1 MNLSFRYIV
10 LLITFCFFS
19 SVSMARISDPLA
31 DLFADEPE
39 FLQVD
44 EAFQFDFI
52 QKGEQV
58 TLNWKIADGYYLY
71 KKQFKTVVKQAE
83 LGMPFF
89 PVAEQVEDEFF
100 GLSDIFRGQLDIT
113 YPILSSV
120 QDGIVKV
127 RYQGCADAGLCY
139 PPTIKE
145 VYLNKVK
152 TEHLSY
158 DEAFVFDFKQT
169 STGFSLNWKIA
180 DGYYLHQ
187 DQLSVTSSGSKLD
200 ALVFPI
206 TDEVDDPYFGISKVF
221 RNNLALQYSITE
233 FPVNKKIDIVF
244 QGCNDKGLCYQ
255 PIVKTLELQ
264 SLTVNTEPKGDANSV
279 NIPEPL
285 AAELSTKTPISEQF
299 ELASLLSSEQSL
311 LITLLLFLGLGIGL
325 AFTPCVFPMYPIL
338 SGIVIGQGKT
348 ISTSRAFSLSFVYV
362 QGMAITYSL
371 LGLIVASA
379 GVQFQAGLQHPAIL
393 IALIVIFVLL
403 AVVMFG
409 AYELQLPSSWQE
421 KLNAMSN
428 KQTSGSYLGV
438 LAMGAISGL
447 VASPCTTAPLTGIL
461 LFIAQSG
468 DLVLGFSALYVLSLG
483 MGIPLILFGIT
494 GGKLLPKAG
503 NWMNVVKVTFGFM
516 MLAVATMFLERLV
529 THVATDIAWTF
540 LGLTT
545 FTYFYV
551 MNQNSQTSFYKGLRA
566 LLIFI
571 GLFVSAGYGYQ
582 IIVNE
587 TFAADRAHTAPSS
600 DNSHVVPSYDF
611 GSEIEILRKK
621 LAASPELEAML
632 TFQITFL
639 ERMSNGRVDNSTL
652 NTHTEFMKITNL
664 REFQTELARA
674 NTNGKTV
681 MVDLYADWCV
691 ACKEFEKYTF
701 PDKNVI
707 KALNNSVLMQIDLT
721 DSSDSNLEFQ
731 EHFSVLGLPTIMF
744 FDLQGQE
751 VDSARVAGFMRAE
764 PFAKHVN
771 SLFSK

>member
-1 MNLSFRYIV
+1 MNLSVRYFV
-10 LLITFCFFS
+10 LLLGFCFVS
-19 SVSMARISDPLA
+19 SLSIAQTSAPLA

-44 EAFQFDFI
+44 EAFQFDFTQQGDHI
-52 QKGEQV
+52 
-58 TLNWKIADGYYLY
+58 TLSWKIADGYYLY

-83 LGMPFF
+83 LGMPVF

-100 GLSDIFRGQLDIT
+100 GLSDVFRGQLNVT
-113 YPILSSV
+113 YPIVFSV
-120 QDGIVKV
+120 QDGRVKI

-139 PPTIKE
+139 PPTTKE
-145 VYLNKVK
+145 VYLNKV
-152 TEHLSY
+152 
-158 DEAFVFDFKQT
+158 
-169 STGFSLNWKIA
+169 STASVVEPGQDTKI
-180 DGYYLHQ
+180 
-187 DQLSVTSSGSKLD
+187 S
-200 ALVFPI
+200 
-206 TDEVDDPYFGISKVF
+206 ISESDSQ
-221 RNNLALQYSITE
+221 A
-233 FPVNKKIDIVF
+233 
-244 QGCNDKGLCYQ
+244 
-255 PIVKTLELQ
+255 
-264 SLTVNTEPKGDANSV
+264 
-279 NIPEPL
+279 
-285 AAELSTKTPISEQF
+285 PISEQF
-299 ELASLLSSEQSL
+299 ELANLLSSEQSL
-311 LITLLLFLGLGIGL
+311 FITLLVFLGIGIGL

-348 ISTSRAFSLSFVYV
+348 ISTSRAFTLSFVYV

-393 IALIVIFVLL
+393 ITLIVIFVLL

-516 MLAVATMFLERLV
+516 MLAVAIMFVERLV
-529 THVATDIAWTF
+529 THFVTDIAWAL
-540 LGLTT
+540 LGLIT

-551 MNQNSQTSFYKGLRA
+551 MNQNTPVSFFKGLRA
-566 LLIFI
+566 FLIFI

-582 IIVNE
+582 TFNGIGHSKAQGQANNIV
-587 TFAADRAHTAPSS
+587 TAHPEFLKISS
-600 DNSHVVPSYDF
+600 
-611 GSEIEILRKK
+611 IEEFNQA
-621 LAASPELEAML
+621 LA
-632 TFQITFL
+632 
-639 ERMSNGRVDNSTL
+639 
-652 NTHTEFMKITNL
+652 K
-664 REFQTELARA
+664 A
-674 NTNGKTV
+674 NAQGQTV
-681 MVDLYADWCV
+681 MLDLYADWCV

-701 PDKNVI
+701 SDANVV
-707 KALNNSVLMQIDLT
+707 KALSNSALMQIDFT
-721 DSSDSNLEFQ
+721 DSSDTNLEFQ
-731 EHFSVLGLPTIMF
+731 ERFSVLGLPTILF
-744 FDLQGQE
+744 FDTQGQE
-751 VDSARVAGFMRAE
+751 LETARVTGFMGAAS
-764 PFAKHVN
+764 FAQHVN
-771 SLFSK
+771 SLFAK

>member
-1 MNLSFRYIV
+1 MNLSVRYFV
-10 LLITFCFFS
+10 LLLGFCFVS
-19 SVSMARISDPLA
+19 SLSIAQTSAPLA

-44 EAFQFDFI
+44 EAFQFDFTQQGDHI
-52 QKGEQV
+52 
-58 TLNWKIADGYYLY
+58 TLSWKIADGYYLY

-83 LGMPFF
+83 LGMPVF

-100 GLSDIFRGQLDIT
+100 GLSDVFRGQLNVT
-113 YPILSSV
+113 YPIVFSV
-120 QDGIVKV
+120 QDGRVKI

-139 PPTIKE
+139 PPTTKE
-145 VYLNKVK
+145 VYLNKV
-152 TEHLSY
+152 
-158 DEAFVFDFKQT
+158 
-169 STGFSLNWKIA
+169 STASVVEPGQDTKI
-180 DGYYLHQ
+180 
-187 DQLSVTSSGSKLD
+187 S
-200 ALVFPI
+200 
-206 TDEVDDPYFGISKVF
+206 ISESDSQ
-221 RNNLALQYSITE
+221 A
-233 FPVNKKIDIVF
+233 
-244 QGCNDKGLCYQ
+244 
-255 PIVKTLELQ
+255 
-264 SLTVNTEPKGDANSV
+264 
-279 NIPEPL
+279 
-285 AAELSTKTPISEQF
+285 PISEQF
-299 ELASLLSSEQSL
+299 ELANLLSSEQSL
-311 LITLLLFLGLGIGL
+311 FITLLVFLGIGIGL

-348 ISTSRAFSLSFVYV
+348 ISTSRAFTLSFVYV

-393 IALIVIFVLL
+393 ITLIVIFVLL

-516 MLAVATMFLERLV
+516 MLAVAIMFVERLV
-529 THVATDIAWTF
+529 THFVTDIAWAL
-540 LGLTT
+540 LGLIT

-551 MNQNSQTSFYKGLRA
+551 MNQNTPVSFFKGLRA
-566 LLIFI
+566 FLIFI

-582 IIVNE
+582 TFNGIGHSNAQGQANNIV
-587 TFAADRAHTAPSS
+587 TAHPEFLKISS
-600 DNSHVVPSYDF
+600 
-611 GSEIEILRKK
+611 IEEFNQA
-621 LAASPELEAML
+621 LA
-632 TFQITFL
+632 
-639 ERMSNGRVDNSTL
+639 
-652 NTHTEFMKITNL
+652 K
-664 REFQTELARA
+664 A
-674 NTNGKTV
+674 NAQGQTV
-681 MVDLYADWCV
+681 MLDLYADWCV

-701 PDKNVI
+701 SDANVV
-707 KALNNSVLMQIDLT
+707 KALSNSALMQIDFT
-721 DSSDSNLEFQ
+721 DSSDTNLEFQ
-731 EHFSVLGLPTIMF
+731 ERFSVLGLPTIMF
-744 FDLQGQE
+744 FDTQGQE
-751 VDSARVAGFMRAE
+751 LETARVTGFMGAA
-764 PFAKHVN
+764 PFAEHVN
-771 SLFSK
+771 SLFAK

>member
-1 MNLSFRYIV
+1 MNLSVRYFV
-10 LLITFCFFS
+10 LLLTFCFFS
-19 SVSMARISDPLA
+19 SVSMAQTSDPLT

-44 EAFQFDFI
+44 DAFQFDFS
-52 QKGEQV
+52 QQGDQL
-58 TLNWKIADGYYLY
+58 TLSWKIADGYYLY

-83 LGMPFF
+83 LGMPVF
-89 PVAEQVEDEFF
+89 PAAEQVEDEFF
-100 GLSDIFRGQLDIT
+100 GLSDVFRGQLDIT
-113 YPILSSV
+113 YLIISSV
-120 QDGIVKV
+120 QDGIVKI

-139 PPTIKE
+139 PPTTKE
-145 VYLNKVK
+145 VYLNQVG
-152 TEHLSY
+152 T
-158 DEAFVFDFKQT
+158 A
-169 STGFSLNWKIA
+169 
-180 DGYYLHQ
+180 
-187 DQLSVTSSGSKLD
+187 SVDVSEQAMT
-200 ALVFPI
+200 
-206 TDEVDDPYFGISKVF
+206 
-221 RNNLALQYSITE
+221 NLAGGVSTE
-233 FPVNKKIDIVF
+233 
-244 QGCNDKGLCYQ
+244 
-255 PIVKTLELQ
+255 T
-264 SLTVNTEPKGDANSV
+264 S
-279 NIPEPL
+279 
-285 AAELSTKTPISEQF
+285 ISEQF
-299 ELASLLSSEQSL
+299 ELAGLLSSEQSL
-311 LITLLLFLGLGIGL
+311 FVTLLLFLGLGIGL

-348 ISTSRAFSLSFVYV
+348 ISTSRAFILSFVYV

-428 KQTSGSYLGV
+428 KQTSGSYMGV

-516 MLAVATMFLERLV
+516 MLAVAIMFIERLV
-529 THVATDIAWTF
+529 SHVATDIAWAL

-551 MNQNSQTSFYKGLRA
+551 MNQNSQTTFYKGLRA
-566 LLIFI
+566 FLIFI

-582 IIVNE
+582 TINTMGNNNTSAESGVK
-587 TFAADRAHTAPSS
+587 TLAH
-600 DNSHVVPSYDF
+600 
-611 GSEIEILRKK
+611 
-621 LAASPELEAML
+621 PE
-632 TFQITFL
+632 FL
-639 ERMSNGRVDNSTL
+639 KVTSVESFNQALD
-652 NTHTEFMKITNL
+652 K
-664 REFQTELARA
+664 A
-674 NTNGKTV
+674 NAQGQTV
-681 MVDLYADWCV
+681 MLDLYADWCV

-701 PDKNVI
+701 PDSQVV
-707 KALNNSVLMQIDLT
+707 KALSGSVLMQIDLT
-721 DSSDSNLEFQ
+721 DDNEDNIAFQ
-731 EHFSVLGLPTIMF
+731 QHFSVLGLPTILF
-744 FDLQGQE
+744 FDTQGQE
-751 VDSARVAGFMRAE
+751 INTARVSGFMRAT

-771 SLFSK
+771 KIFAE

>member
-1 MNLSFRYIV
+1 MNLSIRYFV
-10 LLITFCFFS
+10 LLLILCFFS
-19 SVSMARISDPLA
+19 PVNLAQVSDPLA
-31 DLFADEPE
+31 DLFAEEPE

-44 EAFQFDFI
+44 EAFQFDFT
-52 QKGEQV
+52 QQGAQV
-58 TLNWKIADGYYLY
+58 ILNWKIADGYYLY

-83 LGMPFF
+83 LGMPVY
-89 PVAEQVEDEFF
+89 PEAEQVEDEFF
-100 GLSDIFRGQLDIT
+100 GLSDVFRGQLDIV
-113 YPILSSV
+113 YPIVSSV
-120 QDGIVKV
+120 QDGIVKI

-139 PPTIKE
+139 PPTTKE
-145 VYLNKVK
+145 VYLNQV
-152 TEHLSY
+152 
-158 DEAFVFDFKQT
+158 
-169 STGFSLNWKIA
+169 G
-180 DGYYLHQ
+180 
-187 DQLSVTSSGSKLD
+187 SGSGSVGESGQV
-200 ALVFPI
+200 A
-206 TDEVDDPYFGISKVF
+206 
-221 RNNLALQYSITE
+221 
-233 FPVNKKIDIVF
+233 NKT
-244 QGCNDKGLCYQ
+244 N
-255 PIVKTLELQ
+255 E
-264 SLTVNTEPKGDANSV
+264 S
-279 NIPEPL
+279 
-285 AAELSTKTPISEQF
+285 STQAPISEQF

-348 ISTSRAFSLSFVYV
+348 ISTSRAFTLSFVYV

-409 AYELQLPSSWQE
+409 AYELQLPSAWQE

-428 KQTSGSYLGV
+428 KQSSGSYLGV

-516 MLAVATMFLERLV
+516 MLAVAIMFVERLV
-529 THVATDIAWTF
+529 THVATDIAWSL

-551 MNQNSQTSFYKGLRA
+551 MNQNTQTTFYKGLRA

-571 GLFVSAGYGYQ
+571 GLFVSAAYGYQ
-582 IIVNE
+582 TISTIDHSN
-587 TFAADRAHTAPSS
+587 TQAKAGK
-600 DNSHVVPSYDF
+600 DNLVHQEFLKVSNLEDF
-611 GSEIEILRKK
+611 NQ
-621 LAASPELEAML
+621 A
-632 TFQITFL
+632 
-639 ERMSNGRVDNSTL
+639 L
-652 NTHTEFMKITNL
+652 N
-664 REFQTELARA
+664 RA
-674 NTNGKTV
+674 NAQGQTV
-681 MVDLYADWCV
+681 MLDLYADWCV

-701 PDKNVI
+701 PDKNVV
-707 KALNNSVLMQIDLT
+707 KALSNTVLMQIDLT
-721 DSSDSNLEFQ
+721 DSNDANFEFQ
-731 EHFSVLGLPTIMF
+731 EQFSVLGLPTIMF

-751 VDSARVAGFMRAE
+751 MSSARVTGYMPAE
-764 PFAKHVN
+764 PFAEHVN
-771 SLFSK
+771 RLFSN

>member
-1 MNLSFRYIV
+1 MNLSFRYFVI
-10 LLITFCFFS
+10 LLSFCFS
-19 SVSMARISDPLA
+19 SSMSMAQTSDPLA
-31 DLFADEPE
+31 DLFAEEPQ
-39 FLQVD
+39 FLKVD
-44 EAFQFDFI
+44 EAFQFDFS
-52 QKGEQV
+52 QQGEQV
-58 TLNWKIADGYYLY
+58 TLSWRIADGYYLY

-83 LGMPFF
+83 LGMHVF

-100 GLSDIFRGQLDIT
+100 GLSDVYRGQLDIT
-113 YPILSSV
+113 YPIVSSV
-120 QDGIVKV
+120 QDGIVKI

-139 PPTIKE
+139 PPTTKE
-145 VYLNKVK
+145 VYLNQVGNASVAG
-152 TEHLSY
+152 SY
-158 DEAFVFDFKQT
+158 ESSKSSV
-169 STGFSLNWKIA
+169 SELNTQA
-180 DGYYLHQ
+180 
-187 DQLSVTSSGSKLD
+187 
-200 ALVFPI
+200 
-206 TDEVDDPYFGISKVF
+206 
-221 RNNLALQYSITE
+221 
-233 FPVNKKIDIVF
+233 
-244 QGCNDKGLCYQ
+244 
-255 PIVKTLELQ
+255 
-264 SLTVNTEPKGDANSV
+264 
-279 NIPEPL
+279 
-285 AAELSTKTPISEQF
+285 PISEQF

-348 ISTSRAFSLSFVYV
+348 ISTSRAFILSFVYV

-516 MLAVATMFLERLV
+516 MLAVAIMFVERLV
-529 THVATDIAWTF
+529 SHVVTDIAWAL

-551 MNQNSQTSFYKGLRA
+551 MNQNSQTTFYKGLRA
-566 LLIFI
+566 FLIFI

-582 IIVNE
+582 TINGISHNNTQAQSSNNTLAHPEFLTVNSIE
-587 TFAADRAHTAPSS
+587 NFNQAL
-600 DNSHVVPSYDF
+600 
-611 GSEIEILRKK
+611 SE
-621 LAASPELEAML
+621 
-632 TFQITFL
+632 
-639 ERMSNGRVDNSTL
+639 
-652 NTHTEFMKITNL
+652 
-664 REFQTELARA
+664 A
-674 NTNGKTV
+674 NAKGQTV
-681 MVDLYADWCV
+681 MLDLYADWCV
-691 ACKEFEKYTF
+691 ACKEFEKFTF
-701 PDKNVI
+701 PDSRVVA
-707 KALNNSVLMQIDLT
+707 ALNDTVWMQIDVT
-721 DSSDSNLEFQ
+721 DDNERNIALL
-731 EHFSVLGLPTIMF
+731 EHFSVLGLPTILF
-744 FDLQGQE
+744 FDTQGE
-751 VDSARVAGFMRAE
+751 EIEKARVTGFMRAE
-764 PFAKHVN
+764 PFAEHVN
-771 SLFSK
+771 RLFAQ

>member
-1 MNLSFRYIV
+1 
-10 LLITFCFFS
+10 
-19 SVSMARISDPLA
+19 MAQTSAPLG

-44 EAFQFDFI
+44 EAFQFDFAQQGDQLI
-52 QKGEQV
+52 
-58 TLNWKIADGYYLY
+58 LSWKIADGYYLY

-83 LGMPFF
+83 LGMPVF
-89 PVAEQVEDEFF
+89 PVAEQIEDEFY
-100 GLSDIFRGQLDIT
+100 GLSDVFRNQLDIT
-113 YPILSSV
+113 YPVVSSV
-120 QDGIVKV
+120 QDGIVKI

-139 PPTIKE
+139 PPTTKE
-145 VYLNKVK
+145 VYLNQVGNASAVESNQSSK
-152 TEHLSY
+152 
-158 DEAFVFDFKQT
+158 D
-169 STGFSLNWKIA
+169 
-180 DGYYLHQ
+180 
-187 DQLSVTSSGSKLD
+187 SVIES
-200 ALVFPI
+200 
-206 TDEVDDPYFGISKVF
+206 
-221 RNNLALQYSITE
+221 
-233 FPVNKKIDIVF
+233 
-244 QGCNDKGLCYQ
+244 
-255 PIVKTLELQ
+255 
-264 SLTVNTEPKGDANSV
+264 NTQV
-279 NIPEPL
+279 
-285 AAELSTKTPISEQF
+285 PISEQF

-311 LITLLLFLGLGIGL
+311 FITLLLFLGLGIGL

-348 ISTSRAFSLSFVYV
+348 ISTSRAFTLSFVYV

-516 MLAVATMFLERLV
+516 MLAVAIMFVERLV
-529 THVATDIAWTF
+529 SHVATDIAWTL

-545 FTYFYV
+545 FTYFFV
-551 MNQNSQTSFYKGLRA
+551 MNQNSPTNFYKGLRA

-582 IIVNE
+582 TINGIGHSDTQAQSSNTPV
-587 TFAADRAHTAPSS
+587 AHQEFLKVSS
-600 DNSHVVPSYDF
+600 
-611 GSEIEILRKK
+611 IESFN
-621 LAASPELEAML
+621 LALAEANA
-632 TFQITFL
+632 
-639 ERMSNGRVDNSTL
+639 NG
-652 NTHTEFMKITNL
+652 
-664 REFQTELARA
+664 Q
-674 NTNGKTV
+674 TV
-681 MVDLYADWCV
+681 MLDLYADWCV

-701 PDKNVI
+701 PNSQVVA
-707 KALNNSVLMQIDLT
+707 ALSDSVLMQIDLT
-721 DSSDSNLEFQ
+721 DNTDNTIAFQ
-731 EHFSVLGLPTIMF
+731 EKFSVLGLPTILF
-744 FDLQGQE
+744 FDTQGQE
-751 VDSARVAGFMRAE
+751 ISTARVTGFMRAV
-764 PFAKHVN
+764 PFAEHVN
-771 SLFSK
+771 NLFAK